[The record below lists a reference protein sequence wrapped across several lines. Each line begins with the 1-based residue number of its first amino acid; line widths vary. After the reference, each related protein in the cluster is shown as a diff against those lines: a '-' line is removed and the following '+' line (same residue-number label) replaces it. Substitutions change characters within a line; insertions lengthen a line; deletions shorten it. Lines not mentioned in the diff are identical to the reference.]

1 MSNDAIHASGGCREL
16 LQDLNDYIDGELD
29 AQLCLE
35 IERHMAGCDN
45 CRIVVD
51 TLRKTVLL
59 YRSLPAETMPA
70 DASLRLYKC
79 LKLEPFIA
87 AS

>member
-1 MSNDAIHASGGCREL
+1 MSNDAIHARGGCREL

-29 AQLCLE
+29 VQLCQE
-35 IERHMAGCDN
+35 IERHMAGCEN

-59 YRSLPAETMPA
+59 YRSLPSEPMPA
-70 DASLRLYKC
+70 DVELRLYKC